1 MNNLLVR
8 LTDILSAIDKGDRQA
23 LEQLGV
29 TDDDVQSLKEF
40 GLVTIEPQIAI
51 SEAYDIE
58 PNKSVESIVKLRRL
72 KLATKGRALLAALEL
87 K

>member
-8 LTDILSAIDKGDRQA
+8 LKDILSAIDKGDRQA

-29 TDDDVQSLKEF
+29 TDDDVRTLKAF
-40 GLVTIEPQIAI
+40 GLVTIEPKIAI

-58 PNKSVESIVKLRRL
+58 PDKSVDSIAKLRHL
-72 KLATKGRALLAALEL
+72 KLTAKGRALLAALEFE
-87 K
+87 